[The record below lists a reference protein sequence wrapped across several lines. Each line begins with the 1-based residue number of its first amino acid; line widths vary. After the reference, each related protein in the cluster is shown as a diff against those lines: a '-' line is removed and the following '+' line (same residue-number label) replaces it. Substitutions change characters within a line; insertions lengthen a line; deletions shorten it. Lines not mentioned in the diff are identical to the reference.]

1 MADVNMTEQSDSGA
15 CNTNGLFCAS
25 ASTKLP
31 TGFSYA
37 APHVEKTQGFNFGAS
52 PVCRA
57 TCFTGGFDVAN
68 YKYYDD
74 RLNTFKFWP
83 CSDKI
88 KPSQLAKAGMRYSG
102 SGDRCICDWCHMAF
116 HSWEYFDEP
125 ISEHRRHSP
134 RCEYLRMILPTK

>member
-1 MADVNMTEQSDSGA
+1 MAEQSDSASTTGQ
-15 CNTNGLFCAS
+15 FC

-31 TGFSYA
+31 TGFSYHSPA
-37 APHVEKTQGFNFGAS
+37 EKTEGFSFGSS

-57 TCFTGGFDVAN
+57 ACSTGGCHVVN
-68 YKYYDD
+68 YKYYDH
-74 RLNTFKFWP
+74 RLETYKLWP

-88 KPSQLAKAGMRYSG
+88 KPSQLAKAGLRYSG
-102 SGDRCICDWCHMAF
+102 TGDKCVCEWCGIGL

-134 RCEYLRMILPTK
+134 SCTYLKMILPSN